1 MVRNKKFLC
10 WWLSLVCCS
19 LVFLATSQAVS
30 AQEHKPL
37 NEIKSTGSGAFP
49 LPPPHFLVQLQRQGI
64 PFLGEPQFSNSS
76 HGRDTFSPGAQ
87 GNSGGAPA
95 VPLSAMHQP
104 LIPR

>member
-37 NEIKSTGSGAFP
+37 NEIKSTGSAAFP
-49 LPPPHFLVQLQRQGI
+49 LPPPHFLVQLQRMSITFGN
-64 PFLGEPQFSNSS
+64 PLLPQTSQFRN
-76 HGRDTFSPGAQ
+76 TFNPSAQ
-87 GNSGGAPA
+87 GTGTLQT
-95 VPLSAMHQP
+95 PLPAMHQP
-104 LIPR
+104 LVPR